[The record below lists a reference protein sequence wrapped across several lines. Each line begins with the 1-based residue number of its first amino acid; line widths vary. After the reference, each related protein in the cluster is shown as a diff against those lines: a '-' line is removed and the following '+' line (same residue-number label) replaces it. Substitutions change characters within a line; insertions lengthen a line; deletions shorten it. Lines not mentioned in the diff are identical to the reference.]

1 MNTVVTAMA
10 KESGRMQMVPF
21 HNALGPESSQYYV
34 VVPLNH
40 FKDSV
45 KPCEIKQNLI
55 NRPFSI
61 TAIRLANEKSI

>member
-1 MNTVVTAMA
+1 
-10 KESGRMQMVPF
+10 MVPF

-55 NRPFSI
+55 NRPFPI
-61 TAIRLANEKSI
+61 TAIRLPNEKSI